1 MFTSEEIRFLSQ
13 LSVLSPQARREVKS
27 YLEFL
32 VAMQCRYELRS
43 RLLCNSWLYGSLLG
57 LFNLP
62 ESSENYCQ
70 EVKER
75 VRRLKQMC
83 FAVYEQIAEKYEEL
97 LGEIKGYEDVVDS
110 LLLGLRQIEDAAR
123 AENVARTRKEIVEMM
138 ETYKKLTG
146 ACRSSKVRAI

>member
-1 MFTSEEIRFLSQ
+1 MFNCEEIRILKQ
-13 LSVLSPQARREVKS
+13 LSVLSPQARREVRS

-43 RLLCNSWLYGSLLG
+43 RLLCNSWLYGGLLG
-57 LFNLP
+57 LLNLP
-62 ESSENYCQ
+62 ENSESYCE

-75 VRRLKQMC
+75 VKKLKQMC
-83 FAVYEQIAEKYEEL
+83 FAAYEQIAEKYTEL
-97 LGEIKGYEDVVDS
+97 LGEIKGYEDVVEI
-110 LLLGLRQIEDAAR
+110 LLIGLGQIEDAAQ
-123 AENVARTRKEIVEMM
+123 AENVSRIQKEIVEMM